1 MSQTA
6 PVEAPSQQLPRP
18 RNGLGASA
26 LVIGVLALVLTVLV
40 AFAPLA
46 VILGAVAVGLAIA
59 GIARANRG
67 AASNRG
73 QAVAGLIT
81 GGIGLVLSIAML
93 VTFGVYVNRHSTEFR
108 DFRDCMDQANSVT
121 TRADCVD
128 QLSHRLNY

>member
-18 RNGLGASA
+18 RNGLGASS
-26 LVIGVLALVLTVLV
+26 LVIGVLALVLAVLV

-46 VILGAVAVGLAIA
+46 VILGAVAVGLGIA

-67 AASNRG
+67 AASNHG
-73 QAVAGLIT
+73 QAVAGLVT

-93 VTFGVYVNRHSTEFR
+93 VTIGIYYNRHSTEFR
-108 DFRDCMDQANSVT
+108 DFRHCMDRANSAA
-121 TRADCVD
+121 TRGACVD
-128 QLSHRLNY
+128 QLNNQLNY